1 MRNDLLIYL
10 DQDPD
15 YFLFLRENPYWHKIL
30 SRNINEFKN
39 FLEDY
44 KTKRR
49 KRLVD
54 KMEDISLMISLAK
67 ELM

>member
-1 MRNDLLIYL
+1 MRNDILMYL
-10 DQDPD
+10 DRDQD
-15 YFLFLRENPYWHKIL
+15 YYLFLREYPKWHRNL
-30 SRNINEFKN
+30 SRNINEFNN

-44 KTKRR
+44 KVKRR

-54 KMEDISLMISLAK
+54 KMEDLSLMISLAK

>member
-1 MRNDLLIYL
+1 MRNDIHIFLNN
-10 DQDPD
+10 DQD
-15 YFLFLRENPYWHKIL
+15 YYIFLRENPRWHKLL
-30 SRNINEFKN
+30 SRNVNEFNN

-44 KTKRR
+44 KVKRR

-54 KMEDISLMISLAK
+54 RMEDLSMMISLAK

>member
-1 MRNDLLIYL
+1 MRNDILMYL
-10 DQDPD
+10 DRDQD
-15 YFLFLRENPYWHKIL
+15 YYLFLREYPIWHRKL
-30 SRNINEFKN
+30 SRNINEFNN

-44 KTKRR
+44 KVKRR

-54 KMEDISLMISLAK
+54 KMEDLSLMISLAK

>member
-1 MRNDLLIYL
+1 MRNDLLLYL
-10 DQDPD
+10 QKDPD
-15 YFLFLRENPYWHKIL
+15 FFIFLRENPLWHKRL
-30 SRNINEFKN
+30 SRNINEFN
-39 FLEDY
+39 SFLEEY

>member
-10 DQDPD
+10 DKDLD
-15 YFLFLRENPYWHKIL
+15 YYLYLRENPIWHLRL
-30 SRNINEFKN
+30 SRNIYEFGE
-39 FLEDY
+39 FLEEY
-44 KTKRR
+44 KIKRR

-54 KMEDISLMISLAK
+54 KIEDLSLMISLVQ

>member
-1 MRNDLLIYL
+1 MRNDIHIFLNN
-10 DQDPD
+10 DQD
-15 YFLFLRENPYWHKIL
+15 YYMFLRENPHWHKLL
-30 SRNINEFKN
+30 SRNVNEFNN

-44 KTKRR
+44 KVKRR

-54 KMEDISLMISLAK
+54 RMEDLSMMISLAK

>member
-10 DQDPD
+10 EQDLD
-15 YFLFLRENPYWHKIL
+15 YFLFLRENPYWHKSL
-30 SRNINEFKN
+30 SRNVNEFKN

>member
-10 DQDPD
+10 DKDLD
-15 YFLFLRENPYWHKIL
+15 YYLFLRENPIWHLRL
-30 SRNINEFKN
+30 SRNVNEFSE

-44 KTKRR
+44 KIKRR

-54 KMEDISLMISLAK
+54 KMEDLSLMLSLAQ

>member
-10 DQDPD
+10 EQDLD
-15 YFLFLRENPYWHKIL
+15 YFLFLRENPYWHKSL
-30 SRNINEFKN
+30 SRNVNEFKS

-54 KMEDISLMISLAK
+54 KMEDISLMVSLAK